1 MGVSGDDCELKL
13 MVACAIWFELNFCKN
28 SDCVNTSPCGVM
40 CVFNIIKATSPP
52 RMAIHRIHVD
62 IGTLKP
68 PGGFFCPR
76 SPPFLLFESS
86 SNIFAGKT
94 NTPSRLPQCANLA
107 YI

>member
-1 MGVSGDDCELKL
+1 MGVSGEDCELKL

-28 SDCVNTSPCGVM
+28 SDCDNASPGSDM
-40 CVFNIIKATSPP
+40 WDLNITKAIRPP

-76 SPPFLLFESS
+76 SPPFL
-86 SNIFAGKT
+86 
-94 NTPSRLPQCANLA
+94 
-107 YI
+107 